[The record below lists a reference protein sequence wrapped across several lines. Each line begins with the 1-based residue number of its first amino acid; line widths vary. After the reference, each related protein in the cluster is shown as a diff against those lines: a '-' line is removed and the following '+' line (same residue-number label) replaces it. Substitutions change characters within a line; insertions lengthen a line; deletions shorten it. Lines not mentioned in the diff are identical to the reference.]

1 MTLKSWKEI
10 PPGGL
15 IEDAG
20 NSEQYETG
28 SWRSHR
34 PVIDMGRCTHC
45 MICWV
50 YCPDSSIIVRDGKL
64 AGVDLD
70 HCKGCGIC
78 ARECPRKAI
87 TMVEEGSITEGAQ

>member
-1 MTLKSWKEI
+1 MALKTWKEI

-15 IEDAG
+15 IDDPG

-34 PVIDMGRCTHC
+34 PVIDMERCTNC

-50 YCPDSSIIVRDGKL
+50 YCPDSSITVEDGKVT
-64 AGVDLD
+64 GIDVT

-78 ARECPRKAI
+78 AQECPRKAI
-87 TMVEEGSITEGAQ
+87 KMVEESSATEGA